1 MENATHSP
9 LLTASVEIK
18 DSPKRSI
25 IITTAAQ
32 ILISVVLIDNLMFNK
47 ESILV
52 DSLFVFISFLSS
64 DSALHDV

>member
-9 LLTASVEIK
+9 LITASVEIK

-32 ILISVVLIDNLMFNK
+32 ILISVVLI
-47 ESILV
+47 
-52 DSLFVFISFLSS
+52 LF
-64 DSALHDV
+64 DV